1 MVMQAQNRC
10 YKPEMV
16 LNLMLFNKKQLCLL
30 PHSKQDIVLT
40 HLTFVNF

>member
-1 MVMQAQNRC
+1 MVMQALNRC

-30 PHSKQDIVLT
+30 PYSKQDIVLT

>member
-10 YKPEMV
+10 YKPELV
-16 LNLMLFNKKQLCLL
+16 LNFRLFNKTQFHLL
-30 PHSKQDIVLT
+30 PHSKQEIVLT